1 LTPCRQNTNF
11 FDTQK
16 ACANQYWGNQA
27 VRIIAG
33 KFKRRAIR
41 IARGQEVRP
50 TTDRVR
56 QAVFDTLAVRIDF
69 TELLVLDLFAGS
81 GILGI
86 EALSRGAAHCTFV
99 EHNRSAVQN
108 IAQSIKTLHLDDQTQ
123 IMNMDAMRFLSQT
136 TVQYDLIFADPPYNF
151 QHHQELL
158 EKIFSHNLLSDIGY
172 VVMEHHKR
180 ENFSQRTEFLFQKE
194 FGKTV
199 VSFFA
204 APK

>member
-1 LTPCRQNTNF
+1 M
-11 FDTQK
+11 
-16 ACANQYWGNQA
+16 
-27 VRIIAG
+27 RIIAG
-33 KFKRRAIR
+33 KFKRRVIR

-69 TELLVLDLFAGS
+69 TDLVVLDLFAGS

-99 EHNRSAVQN
+99 EYNRSAVQS
-108 IAQSIKTLHLDDQTQ
+108 IAQSIKTLHLEDQTQ
-123 IMNMDAMRFLSQT
+123 IMNTDALRFLSQT
-136 TVQYDLIFADPPYNF
+136 TTQYDLIFADPPYNF
-151 QHHQELL
+151 QHYQELL
-158 EKIFSHNLLSDIGY
+158 EKIFSYNLLSDIGY

-180 ENFSQRTEFLFQKE
+180 EDFSQRAEFLFQKR
-194 FGKTV
+194 FGKTA

-204 APK
+204 TTE

>member
-1 LTPCRQNTNF
+1 LIRRKPAQTNT
-11 FDTQK
+11 
-16 ACANQYWGNQA
+16 GENQA

-33 KFKRRAIR
+33 KFKRRVIR
-41 IARGQEVRP
+41 IARGQEIRP

-69 TELLVLDLFAGS
+69 ADLVVLDLFAGS

-99 EHNRSAVQN
+99 ENNRSAVQG

-204 APK
+204 TPK

>member
-1 LTPCRQNTNF
+1 LIRRKPAQTNT
-11 FDTQK
+11 
-16 ACANQYWGNQA
+16 GENQA
-27 VRIIAG
+27 VRIITG
-33 KFKRRAIR
+33 KFKRRVIR
-41 IARGQEVRP
+41 IARGQEIRP

-69 TELLVLDLFAGS
+69 ADLVVLDLFAGS

-99 EHNRSAVQN
+99 ENNRSAVQG

-204 APK
+204 TPK

>member
-1 LTPCRQNTNF
+1 LIRRKPAQTNT
-11 FDTQK
+11 
-16 ACANQYWGNQA
+16 GENQA

-33 KFKRRAIR
+33 KFKRRVIR
-41 IARGQEVRP
+41 IARGQEIRP

-69 TELLVLDLFAGS
+69 ADLVVLDLFAGS

-99 EHNRSAVQN
+99 ENNRSAVQG

>member
-1 LTPCRQNTNF
+1 M
-11 FDTQK
+11 
-16 ACANQYWGNQA
+16 
-27 VRIIAG
+27 RIIAG

-69 TELLVLDLFAGS
+69 TDLVVLDLFAGS

-99 EHNRSAVQN
+99 E
-108 IAQSIKTLHLDDQTQ
+108 QSRPVAYNLTQSLKTLHLEAQTQ
-123 IMNMDAMRFLSQT
+123 IVSMDARQFLSQT
-136 TVQYDLIFADPPYNF
+136 TTLYDLIFADPPYNF

-172 VVMEHHKR
+172 MVMEHHKH
-180 ENFSQRTEFLFQKE
+180 EDFSQRAEFLFQKE

-204 APK
+204 TPK

>member
-1 LTPCRQNTNF
+1 MIRRKPAQTNT
-11 FDTQK
+11 
-16 ACANQYWGNQA
+16 GENQA

-33 KFKRRAIR
+33 KFKRRVIR
-41 IARGQEVRP
+41 IARGQEIRP

-69 TELLVLDLFAGS
+69 ADLVVLDLFAGS

-99 EHNRSAVQN
+99 ENNRSAVQG

-204 APK
+204 TPK

>member
-1 LTPCRQNTNF
+1 LIRRKPAQTNT
-11 FDTQK
+11 
-16 ACANQYWGNQA
+16 GENQA

-33 KFKRRAIR
+33 KFKRRVIR
-41 IARGQEVRP
+41 MARGQEIRP

-69 TELLVLDLFAGS
+69 ADLVVLDLFAGS

-99 EHNRSAVQN
+99 ENNRSAVQG

-204 APK
+204 TPK

>member
-1 LTPCRQNTNF
+1 MIRRKPAQTNT
-11 FDTQK
+11 
-16 ACANQYWGNQA
+16 GENQA

-33 KFKRRAIR
+33 KFKRRVIH
-41 IARGQEVRP
+41 IARGQEIRP

-69 TELLVLDLFAGS
+69 ADLVVLDLFAGS

-99 EHNRSAVQN
+99 ENNRSAVQG

-204 APK
+204 TPK

>member
-1 LTPCRQNTNF
+1 MFLIRRKPAQTNT
-11 FDTQK
+11 
-16 ACANQYWGNQA
+16 GENQA

-33 KFKRRAIR
+33 KFKRRVIR
-41 IARGQEVRP
+41 IARGQEIRP

-69 TELLVLDLFAGS
+69 ADLVVLDLFAGS

-99 EHNRSAVQN
+99 ENNRSAVQG

-204 APK
+204 TPK

>member
-1 LTPCRQNTNF
+1 LIRRKPAQTNT
-11 FDTQK
+11 
-16 ACANQYWGNQA
+16 GENQA

-33 KFKRRAIR
+33 KFKRRVIH
-41 IARGQEVRP
+41 IARGQEIRP

-69 TELLVLDLFAGS
+69 ADLVVLDLFAGS

-99 EHNRSAVQN
+99 ENNRSAVQG

-204 APK
+204 TPK